1 MITEAPK
8 ATGSRRDRSMIGAAR
23 IVGCVL
29 TFLGLIGML
38 RIGTT
43 GEAKDVATF
52 LVDPAS
58 AVIWFVIG
66 MAGIATS
73 VAAVRARLFLLVAGA
88 VLALWGLIGLITDAS
103 DVFTDDPSTV
113 ALLLVLGLGSLGVAL
128 GPTPDFVEKALA
140 LPDAEAEDEDGDA
153 PPVGIADAL
162 GDGISAARRRPRRK
176 G

>member
-1 MITEAPK
+1 MVTEAPK

-23 IVGCVL
+23 IVGCAL

-52 LVDPAS
+52 FVAPAS

-73 VAAVRARLFLLVAGA
+73 VAAVRARLFLIVSGA
-88 VLALWGLIGLITDAS
+88 VLTLWGLIGLITNAS
-103 DVFTDDPSTV
+103 DVFTSDPSTV
-113 ALLLVLGLGSLGVAL
+113 ALLLVLGVGSLGVAL

-140 LPDAEAEDEDGDA
+140 LPDAEAEDGDEA
-153 PPVGIADAL
+153 PPDEPDATDATRGVGAPPA
-162 GDGISAARRRPRRK
+162 GPG
-176 G
+176 GG

>member
-23 IVGCVL
+23 IVGCAL

-43 GEAKDVATF
+43 GETRDVATF
-52 LVDPAS
+52 LVAPFS
-58 AVIWFVIG
+58 AIAWFVIG

-73 VAAVRARLFLLVAGA
+73 VAAVRARLFLIVAGA
-88 VLALWGLIGLITDAS
+88 VLALWGLIGLVTDAS
-103 DVFTDDPSTV
+103 DVLTSDPSTV
-113 ALLLVLGLGSLGVAL
+113 ALLLVLGVGSLGVAL

-140 LPDAEAEDEDGDA
+140 LPDAEAEDEDDTQPVSIVDA
-153 PPVGIADAL
+153 IS
-162 GDGISAARRRPRRK
+162 DGISAAQRRTREK

>member
-29 TFLGLIGML
+29 TFIGLIGML

-52 LVDPAS
+52 LLAPFS
-58 AVIWFVIG
+58 AVAWFVIG
-66 MAGIATS
+66 MAGIALS
-73 VAAVRARLFLLVAGA
+73 VAAVRARLFLIVAGA
-88 VLALWGLIGLITDAS
+88 VLALWGLIGLLTDAS
-103 DVFTDDPSTV
+103 DVFTSDLSTV

-140 LPDAEAEDEDGDA
+140 LPDAEDEDAAPEDEPGAAGTLRGVGA
-153 PPVGIADAL
+153 PPAGP
-162 GDGISAARRRPRRK
+162 GP
-176 G
+176 